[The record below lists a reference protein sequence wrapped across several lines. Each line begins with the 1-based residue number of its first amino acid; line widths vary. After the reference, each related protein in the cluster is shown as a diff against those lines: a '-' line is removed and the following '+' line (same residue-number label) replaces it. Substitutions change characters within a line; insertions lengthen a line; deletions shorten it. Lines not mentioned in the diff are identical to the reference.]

1 MPFSCIPFFA
11 CNRQIDVLDRRQC
24 NLQSVPNDIDRNART
39 LEEAYLDCNHIKD
52 LEKPLFRCRKLKTLS
67 LSENEIIRV
76 PTDIANLICLEE
88 LNLKGNDV
96 SDLPEEIKECTQL
109 KILDLSSNPI
119 TRLPPTITLLTSM
132 THLGLN
138 DISLTQM
145 PLDIGHLRNL
155 RSLEVRENLLRTIPP
170 SISQL
175 TQLQRL
181 DLGHNELDDLP
192 SEIGLLSNLQEL
204 YVDQN
209 DLEALPESIVQCRSL
224 QQLDVSE
231 NKLMVLPDDIG
242 DLEQLNDLTVS
253 HNCLQ
258 VLPTSVGHL
267 KKLAILKV
275 DRNAITQLTPAV
287 GSCTALSELY
297 LTENLLTEV
306 PTSLGNLK
314 ALRTL
319 NLDKNQLKEIPSTI
333 GGCISLSVL
342 SLRDNLL
349 EQLPLEIGRLE
360 NLRVL
365 DVCNNRL
372 NFLPFTINV
381 LFNLQALWL
390 SESQSQ
396 AMLKLQTDQDPR
408 TGIKVLTCYLL
419 PQSTSHPAERAPPN
433 RSFVGGP
440 KVHFG
445 SDLEETREDEEVQ
458 EAVGVFSRQDTPHP
472 KPHSHAP
479 KFKKQ
484 SIDGHIIHHDDDSPS
499 HPPVL
504 TLSSSRKRSSDDSSV
519 HATSPV
525 GASAAAAGANAPRS
539 ALKHPSVS
547 SPASSPPGDQNV
559 ERIMERVAE
568 RRSTM
573 TSPSG
578 AETLKIEIRRDANG
592 GLGLSIAGGLE
603 STPYKNDDSG
613 LFVSKLAEGGPAQLA
628 GLKVGD
634 KLLRVNNTDVLNVR
648 HQVAV
653 ASMQDAKDVVE
664 LTVLREPN
672 EPIPLS
678 SYVASPNQ
686 SLDMSFMSETAD
698 SSSST
703 KETISTAIRRD
714 LDGSPGFSVAGGKGA
729 STGDPIVISYLTPG
743 GAAERDGKLRVGD
756 RVLSINGTNMR
767 GARHDQAV
775 ALLTS
780 FSSNEIYLVVQRD
793 RPGTPA
799 SASLQVAPSSTKSA
813 PAARSPPAVAPRQS
827 PQQACGFGDSSW
839 DGKTEEV
846 DLVRE
851 NHSLGLSIVGGSDH
865 SSHPF
870 GVNAPG
876 VFISKI
882 TANSP
887 AARSQKLRIGD
898 RILFVNDVD
907 VRNAKHQ
914 TAVEAL
920 KRSEPTVRL
929 RVTHEPQPSGLR
941 EVILRRS
948 CGEPL
953 GLRICGGINSP
964 PANPLDKTDEG
975 IFVEKVERGGAAAG
989 SSLAPGVRILEVNDE
1004 SLLGCSQE
1012 EAARV
1017 LRRSGETVRLLVCD
1031 AFTSSPSMSCSR
1043 LSGSSERHQTVS
1055 ASPSPAIAHF
1065 PQVGSPNASASAL
1078 VRDGICV
1085 SLLDD
1090 GPLAT
1095 SSPIPP
1101 PLVHQPVRPS
1111 TSSSSPLPLAPPPPR
1126 AATSPS
1132 GAVRSVPPPVAPK
1145 PKINPKQN
1153 GVTHESVPLAS
1164 LDDQL
1169 ESEPAAGSS
1178 QVSTPSTP
1186 NSNPERMAFSSKLK
1200 KFERE
1205 IEIKRPSP
1213 LPSSSAPLLPVP

>member
-1 MPFSCIPFFA
+1 
-11 CNRQIDVLDRRQC
+11 
-24 NLQSVPNDIDRNART
+24 
-39 LEEAYLDCNHIKD
+39 
-52 LEKPLFRCRKLKTLS
+52 
-67 LSENEIIRV
+67 
-76 PTDIANLICLEE
+76 
-88 LNLKGNDV
+88 
-96 SDLPEEIKECTQL
+96 
-109 KILDLSSNPI
+109 
-119 TRLPPTITLLTSM
+119 
-132 THLGLN
+132 
-138 DISLTQM
+138 
-145 PLDIGHLRNL
+145 
-155 RSLEVRENLLRTIPP
+155 
-170 SISQL
+170 
-175 TQLQRL
+175 
-181 DLGHNELDDLP
+181 
-192 SEIGLLSNLQEL
+192 
-204 YVDQN
+204 
-209 DLEALPESIVQCRSL
+209 
-224 QQLDVSE
+224 
-231 NKLMVLPDDIG
+231 
-242 DLEQLNDLTVS
+242 
-253 HNCLQ
+253 
-258 VLPTSVGHL
+258 
-267 KKLAILKV
+267 
-275 DRNAITQLTPAV
+275 
-287 GSCTALSELY
+287 
-297 LTENLLTEV
+297 
-306 PTSLGNLK
+306 
-314 ALRTL
+314 
-319 NLDKNQLKEIPSTI
+319 
-333 GGCISLSVL
+333 
-342 SLRDNLL
+342 
-349 EQLPLEIGRLE
+349 
-360 NLRVL
+360 
-365 DVCNNRL
+365 
-372 NFLPFTINV
+372 
-381 LFNLQALWL
+381 
-390 SESQSQ
+390 
-396 AMLKLQTDQDPR
+396 
-408 TGIKVLTCYLL
+408 
-419 PQSTSHPAERAPPN
+419 
-433 RSFVGGP
+433 
-440 KVHFG
+440 
-445 SDLEETREDEEVQ
+445 
-458 EAVGVFSRQDTPHP
+458 
-472 KPHSHAP
+472 
-479 KFKKQ
+479 
-484 SIDGHIIHHDDDSPS
+484 
-499 HPPVL
+499 
-504 TLSSSRKRSSDDSSV
+504 
-519 HATSPV
+519 
-525 GASAAAAGANAPRS
+525 
-539 ALKHPSVS
+539 
-547 SPASSPPGDQNV
+547 
-559 ERIMERVAE
+559 RIMERE

-573 TSPSG
+573 TSPCG

-686 SLDMSFMSETAD
+686 SLDVSFMSETAD

-714 LDGSPGFSVAGGKGA
+714 FDGSPGFSVAGGKGA

-799 SASLQVAPSSTKSA
+799 SASLQVAPSSTKSV
-813 PAARSPPAVAPRQS
+813 PATRSPPAVAPRQS
-827 PQQACGFGDSSW
+827 PQQACGFGNSSW

-907 VRNAKHQ
+907 VRTAKHQ

-975 IFVEKVERGGAAAG
+975 IFVEKVERGGAATG

-1043 LSGSSERHQTVS
+1043 LSGSGERHQTVS

-1065 PQVGSPNASASAL
+1065 PQVGNPNASTSAL
-1078 VRDGICV
+1078 VRDGMCV
-1085 SLLDD
+1085 SLLED

-1111 TSSSSPLPLAPPPPR
+1111 TSGSSPLPPAPPPPR

-1132 GAVRSVPPPVAPK
+1132 GAMRSVPPPVAPK

-1186 NSNPERMAFSSKLK
+1186 NSNPERLAFSSKLK

>member
-1 MPFSCIPFFA
+1 
-11 CNRQIDVLDRRQC
+11 
-24 NLQSVPNDIDRNART
+24 
-39 LEEAYLDCNHIKD
+39 
-52 LEKPLFRCRKLKTLS
+52 
-67 LSENEIIRV
+67 
-76 PTDIANLICLEE
+76 
-88 LNLKGNDV
+88 DV

-145 PLDIGHLRNL
+145 PVDIGRLKNL

-192 SEIGLLSNLQEL
+192 AEIGLLLNLQEL

-231 NKLMVLPDDIG
+231 NKLMILPDDIG
-242 DLEQLNDLTVS
+242 ELEQLNDLTVS

-258 VLPTSVGHL
+258 VLPTSIGRL
-267 KKLAILKV
+267 RKLSILKA

-287 GSCTALSELY
+287 GSCTGLNELY

-306 PTSLGNLK
+306 PTSLSNLK

-333 GGCISLSVL
+333 GGCTSLSVL

-349 EQLPLEIGRLE
+349 EQLPLEVGRLE

-390 SESQSQ
+390 SENQSQ
-396 AMLKLQTDQDPR
+396 AMLKLQTEQDPR

-419 PQSTSHPAERAPPN
+419 PQSATHPVERAQPN

-445 SDLEETREDEEVQ
+445 SDLEEVRDEEEAQ
-458 EAVGVFSRQDTPHP
+458 EGLGQFSRQDTPHP
-472 KPHSHAP
+472 KPHAHAP

-499 HPPVL
+499 NPPVL
-504 TLSSSRKRSSDDSSV
+504 TLSSSRKRNSDDGSV
-519 HATSPV
+519 RATSPI
-525 GASAAAAGANAPRS
+525 GAAQASNAPRS
-539 ALKHPSVS
+539 ALKHPSVP
-547 SPASSPPGDQNV
+547 SPAISPTGDQNV
-559 ERIMERVAE
+559 ERILERVSE
-568 RRSTM
+568 RQMSAA
-573 TSPSG
+573 SPCG
-578 AETLKIEIRRDANG
+578 VETLKIEIRRDANG

-613 LFVSKLAEGGPAQLA
+613 LFVSKLTEGGPAQLA

-634 KLLRVNNTDVLNVR
+634 KLLRVNNTDVVNVR

-653 ASMQDAKDVVE
+653 ASMQDAKEIVE
-664 LTVLREPN
+664 LTVLREPVDAHS
-672 EPIPLS
+672 S
-678 SYVASPNQ
+678 SYLASPNQ
-686 SLDMSFMSETAD
+686 SLDMSFMSETVD

-729 STGDPIVISYLTPG
+729 STGDPIVISSLTPG

-775 ALLTS
+775 ALLTG

-793 RPGTPA
+793 RPGTP
-799 SASLQVAPSSTKSA
+799 SSTPLQVAPSSTKSSSA
-813 PAARSPPAVAPRQS
+813 VRMPPAAAPRSS
-827 PQQACGFGDSSW
+827 PQHSSGFGDTSW

-846 DLVRE
+846 ELVRE

-887 AARSQKLRIGD
+887 AARSHKLRIGD
-898 RILFVNDVD
+898 RILFVNEVD

-929 RVTHEPQPSGLR
+929 RVTHEPQPAGLR
-941 EVILRRS
+941 EVILRRNP
-948 CGEPL
+948 GEPL
-953 GLRICGGINSP
+953 GLNICGGINSP

-975 IFVEKVERGGAAAG
+975 IFIEKLEPGGPAAG

-1012 EAARV
+1012 EAAHV
-1017 LRRSGETVRLLVCD
+1017 LRRSGENVRLLVCD
-1031 AFTSSPSMSCSR
+1031 AFVSSPNMSSSCPP
-1043 LSGSSERHQTVS
+1043 GSSERS
-1055 ASPSPAIAHF
+1055 MMGPIPSGPSPTIADF
-1065 PQVGSPNASASAL
+1065 PQLAAPSVGSPNASAASAL
-1078 VRDGICV
+1078 HRDGVCV

-1101 PLVHQPVRPS
+1101 PLVHPS
-1111 TSSSSPLPLAPPPPR
+1111 VIIFT
-1126 AATSPS
+1126 
-1132 GAVRSVPPPVAPK
+1132 
-1145 PKINPKQN
+1145 
-1153 GVTHESVPLAS
+1153 
-1164 LDDQL
+1164 
-1169 ESEPAAGSS
+1169 
-1178 QVSTPSTP
+1178 
-1186 NSNPERMAFSSKLK
+1186 
-1200 KFERE
+1200 
-1205 IEIKRPSP
+1205 
-1213 LPSSSAPLLPVP
+1213 LLSFCRF

>member
-1 MPFSCIPFFA
+1 
-11 CNRQIDVLDRRQC
+11 
-24 NLQSVPNDIDRNART
+24 
-39 LEEAYLDCNHIKD
+39 
-52 LEKPLFRCRKLKTLS
+52 
-67 LSENEIIRV
+67 ENE
-76 PTDIANLICLEE
+76 
-88 LNLKGNDV
+88 G
-96 SDLPEEIKECTQL
+96 
-109 KILDLSSNPI
+109 
-119 TRLPPTITLLTSM
+119 TRL
-132 THLGLN
+132 
-138 DISLTQM
+138 
-145 PLDIGHLRNL
+145 R
-155 RSLEVRENLLRTIPP
+155 
-170 SISQL
+170 
-175 TQLQRL
+175 
-181 DLGHNELDDLP
+181 
-192 SEIGLLSNLQEL
+192 
-204 YVDQN
+204 
-209 DLEALPESIVQCRSL
+209 
-224 QQLDVSE
+224 
-231 NKLMVLPDDIG
+231 
-242 DLEQLNDLTVS
+242 
-253 HNCLQ
+253 
-258 VLPTSVGHL
+258 
-267 KKLAILKV
+267 
-275 DRNAITQLTPAV
+275 
-287 GSCTALSELY
+287 
-297 LTENLLTEV
+297 
-306 PTSLGNLK
+306 
-314 ALRTL
+314 
-319 NLDKNQLKEIPSTI
+319 
-333 GGCISLSVL
+333 
-342 SLRDNLL
+342 
-349 EQLPLEIGRLE
+349 
-360 NLRVL
+360 RV
-365 DVCNNRL
+365 N
-372 NFLPFTINV
+372 
-381 LFNLQALWL
+381 
-390 SESQSQ
+390 
-396 AMLKLQTDQDPR
+396 
-408 TGIKVLTCYLL
+408 
-419 PQSTSHPAERAPPN
+419 
-433 RSFVGGP
+433 
-440 KVHFG
+440 
-445 SDLEETREDEEVQ
+445 
-458 EAVGVFSRQDTPHP
+458 TPHYS
-472 KPHSHAP
+472 KGTRIAE
-479 KFKKQ
+479 
-484 SIDGHIIHHDDDSPS
+484 IDPI
-499 HPPVL
+499 
-504 TLSSSRKRSSDDSSV
+504 
-519 HATSPV
+519 
-525 GASAAAAGANAPRS
+525 AAQRR
-539 ALKHPSVS
+539 
-547 SPASSPPGDQNV
+547 V
-559 ERIMERVAE
+559 ERIMERE

-573 TSPSG
+573 TSPCG

-686 SLDMSFMSETAD
+686 SLDVSFMSETAD

-714 LDGSPGFSVAGGKGA
+714 FDGSPGFSVAGGKGA

-799 SASLQVAPSSTKSA
+799 SASLQVAPSSTKSV
-813 PAARSPPAVAPRQS
+813 PATRSPPAVAPRQS
-827 PQQACGFGDSSW
+827 PQQACGFGNSSW

-907 VRNAKHQ
+907 VRTAKHQ

-975 IFVEKVERGGAAAG
+975 IFVEKVERGGAATG

-1031 AFTSSPSMSCSR
+1031 AFTSSPS
-1043 LSGSSERHQTVS
+1043 
-1055 ASPSPAIAHF
+1055 
-1065 PQVGSPNASASAL
+1065 
-1078 VRDGICV
+1078 
-1085 SLLDD
+1085 
-1090 GPLAT
+1090 
-1095 SSPIPP
+1095 
-1101 PLVHQPVRPS
+1101 VRPS
-1111 TSSSSPLPLAPPPPR
+1111 TSGSSPLPPAPPPPR

-1132 GAVRSVPPPVAPK
+1132 GAMRSVPPPVAPK

-1186 NSNPERMAFSSKLK
+1186 NSNPERLAFSSKLK

>member
-1 MPFSCIPFFA
+1 MIGVMCLMFCLHF
-11 CNRQIDVLDRRQC
+11 
-24 NLQSVPNDIDRNART
+24 
-39 LEEAYLDCNHIKD
+39 
-52 LEKPLFRCRKLKTLS
+52 EKIFC
-67 LSENEIIRV
+67 
-76 PTDIANLICLEE
+76 
-88 LNLKGNDV
+88 
-96 SDLPEEIKECTQL
+96 
-109 KILDLSSNPI
+109 LSSN
-119 TRLPPTITLLTSM
+119 RFQVAVASM
-132 THLGLN
+132 Q
-138 DISLTQM
+138 D
-145 PLDIGHLRNL
+145 
-155 RSLEVRENLLRTIPP
+155 
-170 SISQL
+170 
-175 TQLQRL
+175 
-181 DLGHNELDDLP
+181 
-192 SEIGLLSNLQEL
+192 
-204 YVDQN
+204 
-209 DLEALPESIVQCRSL
+209 AK
-224 QQLDVSE
+224 DVVE
-231 NKLMVLPDDIG
+231 
-242 DLEQLNDLTVS
+242 LTV
-253 HNCLQ
+253 
-258 VLPTSVGHL
+258 
-267 KKLAILKV
+267 
-275 DRNAITQLTPAV
+275 
-287 GSCTALSELY
+287 
-297 LTENLLTEV
+297 
-306 PTSLGNLK
+306 
-314 ALRTL
+314 LREP
-319 NLDKNQLKEIPSTI
+319 NEPIP
-333 GGCISLSVL
+333 
-342 SLRDNLL
+342 
-349 EQLPLEIGRLE
+349 
-360 NLRVL
+360 
-365 DVCNNRL
+365 
-372 NFLPFTINV
+372 
-381 LFNLQALWL
+381 
-390 SESQSQ
+390 
-396 AMLKLQTDQDPR
+396 
-408 TGIKVLTCYLL
+408 
-419 PQSTSHPAERAPPN
+419 
-433 RSFVGGP
+433 
-440 KVHFG
+440 
-445 SDLEETREDEEVQ
+445 
-458 EAVGVFSRQDTPHP
+458 
-472 KPHSHAP
+472 
-479 KFKKQ
+479 
-484 SIDGHIIHHDDDSPS
+484 
-499 HPPVL
+499 
-504 TLSSSRKRSSDDSSV
+504 LSSYVVICGPNQWTMIGVMCLMFCLHFEKIFCLSS
-519 HATSPV
+519 
-525 GASAAAAGANAPRS
+525 NR
-539 ALKHPSVS
+539 
-547 SPASSPPGDQNV
+547 
-559 ERIMERVAE
+559 
-568 RRSTM
+568 
-573 TSPSG
+573 
-578 AETLKIEIRRDANG
+578 
-592 GLGLSIAGGLE
+592 
-603 STPYKNDDSG
+603 
-613 LFVSKLAEGGPAQLA
+613 F
-628 GLKVGD
+628 
-634 KLLRVNNTDVLNVR
+634 
-648 HQVAV
+648 QVAV

-1213 LPSSSAPLLPVP
+1213 LPSSSAPLLPAKRPLLNEDEVRKMKEEESKKVTPSVSDVGISPLEEDANRSFEHILNNRYKSLEADSAAAEEVMLQVQQINSRLANISEDSTSVSSPLPSNERILQNETSFERREYTDPITGAATISLIERSITQREIDTSSLLQKNSPSDFGYADDELKESR